1 MMAKFGRNAKN
12 KFGSEAADIFGPEST
27 DIRSAINALGGGDRG
42 KRALAEQLS
51 GTNDRNSREYKNA
64 RDYISRHLRGAR
76 GSVKSDTHAKTLI
89 NANREGRKS
98 EIIEQGSLSV
108 QINGD
113 IKISSKTW
121 KNGQIKATGSHALR
135 GHDLTDYLNAIE
147 AGNYGRAVDIAAK
160 SYGINQSVTL
170 TNFRGIDYP

>member
-1 MMAKFGRNAKN
+1 MAKFGRNAK
-12 KFGSEAADIFGPEST
+12 KGFGSEAQDIFGGDNT
-27 DIRSAINALGGGDRG
+27 DIQSAINALGGGDRG

-51 GTNDRNSREYKNA
+51 GTDDRNSRSYKTA

-76 GSVKSDTHAKTLI
+76 HTVKSDKYGSVLTT
-89 NANREGRKS
+89 ANREGRKQQ
-98 EIIEQGSLSV
+98 IIDSGSLSV

-121 KNGQIKATGSHALR
+121 KNGQLKATGSHALR
-135 GHDLTDYLNAIE
+135 GQDLADYLREVE
-147 AGNYGRAVDIAAK
+147 AGRYSNAVDIVAK